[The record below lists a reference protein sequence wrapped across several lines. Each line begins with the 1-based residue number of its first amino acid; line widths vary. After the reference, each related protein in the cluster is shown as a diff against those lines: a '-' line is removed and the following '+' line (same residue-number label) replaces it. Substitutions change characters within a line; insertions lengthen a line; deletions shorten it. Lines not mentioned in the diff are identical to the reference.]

1 MNDFDYSIYLI
12 LRAAFSKTHKKIF
25 TCFSKFPLMNSR
37 EFKNAVVAANLIF
50 SLKEEIDMSQINSIE
65 DTKFNLNYT
74 LSNKEISFHQWHNFS
89 IQYNPS
95 IVPPALYFGSKF
107 SFFTIFTIKSLPK
120 QQFFSHQIKNVI
132 KCNNYSLGFFV
143 AHSGDNR
150 TQNYCCVVCEKL
162 RILEEIWV
170 WTMKKRNFHT
180 KSKIFGQLLTLS
192 SQD

>member
-1 MNDFDYSIYLI
+1 MKILSSISITLCQTKRFLFTND
-12 LRAAFSKTHKKIF
+12 TIF
-25 TCFSKFPLMNSR
+25 PYNIIQVSCHQLS
-37 EFKNAVVAANLIF
+37 
-50 SLKEEIDMSQINSIE
+50 
-65 DTKFNLNYT
+65 T
-74 LSNKEISFHQWHNFS
+74 LAQNF
-89 IQYNPS
+89 
-95 IVPPALYFGSKF
+95 
-107 SFFTIFTIKSLPK
+107 FFTIFTIKSLPK